1 MVVQLFCSSAA
12 AAGGGAARAHC
23 GKGVGCTRQM
33 SCLDTAVPCFAALIS
48 VRRVDGRR
56 VAWQQVLEQ
65 VRE

>member
-12 AAGGGAARAHC
+12 AAGAAAVGAHYE
-23 GKGVGCTRQM
+23 KGVGCMRQT